1 VIFLRRGAD
10 KPAWVIPRKMEGHQR
25 LNLHDWAPVS
35 TVNGPGRRAVI
46 WLQGCRF
53 HCPGCFNPETHDLAP
68 RRLVTPE
75 ELWEWVKDV
84 TDLEGITIS
93 GGEPLLQAAPL
104 ADFLRLVRRQSSL
117 SIILYSGYTLRQI
130 QHLPFGAEVLSLLDV
145 LIDGLFERDHLAHD
159 GIRGSTN
166 QQIHFLTDRY
176 TLADFTPRQRCEFL
190 IQPDGAVVHT
200 GVSVMPAPA
209 VSSPSPPRPP
219 S

>member
-1 VIFLRRGAD
+1 MCD
-10 KPAWVIPRKMEGHQR
+10 NQM
-25 LNLHDWAPVS
+25 LNLHDWVPVS

-53 HCPGCFNPETHDLAP
+53 HCSGCFNPETHDLAP

-75 ELWEWVKDV
+75 ELWKWIKDV
-84 TDLEGITIS
+84 AHLEGVTIS

-104 ADFLRLVRRQSSL
+104 ADFLQFVRRESSL
-117 SIILYSGYTLRQI
+117 SIILYSGYTLSQI
-130 QHLPFGAEVLSLLDV
+130 RCLPHGAEVLSLLDV
-145 LIDGLFERDHLAHD
+145 LIDGLFERDKPAHD

-176 TLADFTPRQRCEFL
+176 TLADLAPRERCEFL
-190 IQPDGAVVHT
+190 IQPDGTVVQT

-209 VSSPSPPRPP
+209 ATSLPRPP